1 MIEKLKENKR
11 HTEDQRIKYE
21 KGKRYINDL
30 RELPMADRE
39 ISLPWRDKGVYLITG
54 GAGGLGFIFAKEI
67 ARQSEQ
73 PVLILTGRSALNAD
87 QQAELN
93 ELQQLGARAEYRQ
106 VDVTQTEAASEL
118 ITSITSDYGDLNGVI
133 HSAGLIKDNYL
144 MSKTNE
150 ELTQV
155 FAPKVKG
162 LVNVD
167 EATEHLA
174 LDFFI
179 LFSSISSVAGSA
191 GQADY
196 AMANAFMDSYAA
208 YRNALVTAMYR
219 HGQTL
224 SINWPLWKEGGMRAN
239 KEIENMTL
247 KNTGVTPMRTKTGI
261 QALYTALAFGK
272 DQVIVMEG
280 IKDMMRKSW
289 LKSHLLMKCH

>member
-1 MIEKLKENKR
+1 MYTSSR
-11 HTEDQRIKYE
+11 AAQED
-21 KGKRYINDL
+21 L
-30 RELPMADRE
+30 
-39 ISLPWRDKGVYLITG
+39 
-54 GAGGLGFIFAKEI
+54 GLFFAKEI
-67 ARQSEQ
+67 ARQAEQ

-118 ITSITSDYGDLNGVI
+118 ITSITSDYEDLNGVI

-155 FAPKVKG
+155 LAPKVKG

-247 KNTGVTPMRTKTGI
+247 KT
-261 QALYTALAFGK
+261 
-272 DQVIVMEG
+272 QV
-280 IKDMMRKSW
+280 
-289 LKSHLLMKCH
+289 

>member
-1 MIEKLKENKR
+1 MYTSSRAAQEDLGLFCKR
-11 HTEDQRIKYE
+11 DCSPP
-21 KGKRYINDL
+21 N
-30 RELPMADRE
+30 
-39 ISLPWRDKGVYLITG
+39 SLCS
-54 GAGGLGFIFAKEI
+54 F
-67 ARQSEQ
+67 
-73 PVLILTGRSALNAD
+73 LTGRSALNAD

-118 ITSITSDYGDLNGVI
+118 ITSITSDYEDLNGVI

-155 FAPKVKG
+155 LAPKVKG

-191 GQADY
+191 DRPIMQWL
-196 AMANAFMDSYAA
+196 M
-208 YRNALVTAMYR
+208 
-219 HGQTL
+219 H
-224 SINWPLWKEGGMRAN
+224 LWTVMLLIGMR
-239 KEIENMTL
+239 L
-247 KNTGVTPMRTKTGI
+247 
-261 QALYTALAFGK
+261 
-272 DQVIVMEG
+272 
-280 IKDMMRKSW
+280 
-289 LKSHLLMKCH
+289 